1 MQNHGSIVR
10 FDEWIVRHDNVWQ
23 SAAQAA
29 GLERDKRV
37 IDYKCMPN
45 LDAAKE
51 TRSESVCADKVYSW
65 ARHIVIEGVLR
76 ANMQHLDNVVWQVRD
91 NKP

>member
-1 MQNHGSIVR
+1 
-10 FDEWIVRHDNVWQ
+10 
-23 SAAQAA
+23 
-29 GLERDKRV
+29 
-37 IDYKCMPN
+37 MPN